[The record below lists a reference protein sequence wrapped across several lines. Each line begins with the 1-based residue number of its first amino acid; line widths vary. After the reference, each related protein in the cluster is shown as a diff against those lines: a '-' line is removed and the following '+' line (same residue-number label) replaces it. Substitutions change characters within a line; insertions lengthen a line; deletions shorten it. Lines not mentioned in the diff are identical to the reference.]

1 MTFNRRDLEDDDFNF
16 DDFGDEA
23 DDNGGTFD
31 FGDEPEDIGLDDEQG
46 FNFEEDMPLIEEEGE
61 EGGGP
66 NRTFIIIAAL
76 MIGLF
81 VIGLIVVLVLVSRP
95 QAPTPTQLTATFIV
109 QQNATVEAQ
118 LFATQTAAVII
129 AQQLTE
135 TAAVPPTDTPLPT
148 DTPFPT
154 PTDTP
159 TLDPTEL
166 AAQAFQTQTALELTQ
181 TAEFLL
187 TPPTQEALGPSDVAL
202 TATALAILLA
212 PPTPGQGGGEVTPT
226 PEGFVP
232 TPGVVVP
239 TALPQTG
246 FFDDLAAGGSNMGAF
261 ALMALGLLAVIVV
274 SRRLRA
280 TDDK

>member
-118 LFATQTAAVII
+118 LVLTQTAAVII

-212 PPTPGQGGGEVTPT
+212 PPTPGQGGGEATPT
-226 PEGFVP
+226 PEGLVP
-232 TPGVVVP
+232 TPGAVVP

>member
-1 MTFNRRDLEDDDFNF
+1 MTFNRRELEDDDFNF

-118 LFATQTAAVII
+118 LVLTQTAAVII

-166 AAQAFQTQTALELTQ
+166 AAQAFQTQMALELTQ

-212 PPTPGQGGGEVTPT
+212 PPTPGQIVGEVTPT

-232 TPGVVVP
+232 TPGAVVP

>member
-1 MTFNRRDLEDDDFNF
+1 MTFNRRDLEDDDFSF
-16 DDFGDEA
+16 DDEV
-23 DDNGGTFD
+23 DNNGEPFD
-31 FGDEPEDIGLDDEQG
+31 FGDEPEDIGLDEQG
-46 FNFEEDMPLIEEEGE
+46 FDFEEDMPIIEEEGE

-66 NRTFIIIAAL
+66 NRTFVIIAAL

-118 LFATQTAAVII
+118 LILTQTAAVII
-129 AQQLTE
+129 AQQLTQ

-148 DTPFPT
+148 DTPIPS

-166 AAQAFQTQTALELTQ
+166 AAQALQTQTALELTQ

-212 PPTPGQGGGEVTPT
+212 PPTPGQGGGEATPT
-226 PEGFVP
+226 PEGLVP
-232 TPGVVVP
+232 TAGVPP

-246 FFDDLAAGGSNMGAF
+246 FFDDLGAGGANMGAF

-280 TDDK
+280 NDR